1 MVIIAY
7 NKEQYEKLC
16 KEKRILSIQCGSY
29 IMAYMYL
36 SGLEVNV
43 SMSQKKNH
51 HVTIKGT
58 KDGLLFMLDDTC
70 SFTDLIDELKDKLSS
85 KHYQEEN
92 GRSVQ
97 VSVAIGNRYLSVEQE
112 EFLRDLI
119 VNDRNLI
126 VERIESNVLSK
137 EEAEKLLQENQTVS
151 IAKVIRSGQVLEIT
165 GDLLLLGDVN
175 PGATVVATGNIYVLG
190 SLRGIAHAGSE
201 GNREAVIAA
210 SLMAPSQLRI
220 SNLIFH
226 SPTRSEQVETE
237 MECAYISEEED
248 QIVLGRVQQ
257 LQQLRPKLTK
267 LYH

>member
-1 MVIIAY
+1 M
-7 NKEQYEKLC
+7 
-16 KEKRILSIQCGSY
+16 
-29 IMAYMYL
+29 
-36 SGLEVNV
+36 
-43 SMSQKKNH
+43 
-51 HVTIKGT
+51 
-58 KDGLLFMLDDTC
+58 
-70 SFTDLIDELKDKLSS
+70 
-85 KHYQEEN
+85 
-92 GRSVQ
+92 
-97 VSVAIGNRYLSVEQE
+97 
-112 EFLRDLI
+112 
-119 VNDRNLI
+119 
-126 VERIESNVLSK
+126 
-137 EEAEKLLQENQTVS
+137 
-151 IAKVIRSGQVLEIT
+151 
-165 GDLLLLGDVN
+165 N